1 MKKATG
7 NPDPPV
13 IGDLPKKNR
22 RNLFGEGTSKKGE
35 EERNKKRDEE
45 ERDDERNP
53 EITADTETAQLKAEL
68 ARRDAEME
76 ELRRQKDK
84 EIRDLKRA
92 NERVIA
98 RLENLE
104 VALSRSKK
112 KVTLEESEEE
122 SREEEEAF
130 SRNVRGK
137 KTKKPLSKKNEGSGH
152 VKSGEKTG
160 GPPSKPKYY
169 LMTDSGAVL

>member
-1 MKKATG
+1 MKKAAG
-7 NPDPPV
+7 NPEPLV
-13 IGDLPKKNR
+13 IVELPKKNR

-35 EERNKKRDEE
+35 EEKNKKKDEE
-45 ERDDERNP
+45 ERSKNGNP

-68 ARRDAEME
+68 ARRDAEIE

-92 NERVIA
+92 NERVMA

-122 SREEEEAF
+122 S
-130 SRNVRGK
+130 GK
-137 KTKKPLSKKNEGSGH
+137 KKRLSREMSEGRKQRNPRQREMKGPAQ
-152 VKSGEKTG
+152 EKQC
-160 GPPSKPKYY
+160 P
-169 LMTDSGAVL
+169 